1 MTSRVPG
8 WLLAGIFVA
17 TAATATAWARP
28 MAPAFELDRGGQDGG
43 RRHKWWQDERF
54 RAELA
59 LTPQQAEEVEQIFQS
74 SVPRLRQLK
83 DQLDDLEKNLS
94 KMIKERAADDAT
106 IATAVDR
113 VEGTRSELNKARTL
127 MLYRMHRVLTA
138 DQNDRLR
145 AMLDRGH
152 RDRDKDKKENRD
164 R

>member
-1 MTSRVPG
+1 M
-8 WLLAGIFVA
+8 LVA
-17 TAATATAWARP
+17 TAASVTGWARP
-28 MAPAFELDRGGQDGG
+28 LAPGFELDRGDQDGG

-94 KMIKERAADDAT
+94 KMIRERAADDST
-106 IATAVDR
+106 IAAAVDR
-113 VEGTRSELNKARTL
+113 VEATRSELNKARTL

-138 DQNDRLR
+138 EQNDKLR

-152 RDRDKDKKENRD
+152 RDKDKKENRD

>member
-1 MTSRVPG
+1 MTRRVPG
-8 WLLAGIFVA
+8 WLLAGIVVA
-17 TAATATAWARP
+17 AASTATAWGRP
-28 MAPAFELDRGGQDGG
+28 SPPVAEFDRAGQDSGG

-54 RAELA
+54 REELE
-59 LTPQQAEEVEQIFQS
+59 LSPQQAQEVEQIFQS

-94 KMIKERAADDAT
+94 KLIRERAVDDAT
-106 IATAVDR
+106 VAMEVDR
-113 VEGTRSELNKARTL
+113 VEATRSELNKARTL

-145 AMLDRGH
+145 RILEREH
-152 RDRDKDKKENRD
+152 RDKDKKENRD